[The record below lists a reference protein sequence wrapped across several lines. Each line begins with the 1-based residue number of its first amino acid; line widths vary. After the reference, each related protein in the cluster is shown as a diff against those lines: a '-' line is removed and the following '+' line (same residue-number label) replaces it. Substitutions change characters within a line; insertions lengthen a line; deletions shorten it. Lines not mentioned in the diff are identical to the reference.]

1 MPVTRHRR
9 SVLRTVAAAAV
20 LASCNGPYDLTGSV
34 GADRLYVDATGAWR
48 VAGEPDAI
56 WTGPVLDYYDTFA
69 APGNFDGEGRWE
81 PAVVDM
87 ATGTWTTGGARGTFV
102 LPPPTDDDPATGLRV
117 SVVPADYDGDG
128 DTDPAYYTS
137 DTGTWYIEG
146 EDPIAFGRRTDDPSA
161 PAVDGPPF
169 PDIPVPADY
178 DGDGDADLAV
188 YRVETGEFLVQGQG
202 TIPTGIAYGQ
212 PVPADY
218 TPEPGAEAAVMG
230 MYGEGWAVEGEPA
243 PRPYPITTTVVF
255 AVPADYDGDGT
266 AELAS
271 IAYEAPSHEW
281 RVDGA
286 PTVSFPLGDGPATI
300 TPLFPLARGTDFL
313 FLVFTST
320 TCVAQGDPR
329 CP

>member
-1 MPVTRHRR
+1 
-9 SVLRTVAAAAV
+9 LRTVAAAAV

-81 PAVVDM
+81 PAVVDI

-161 PAVDGPPF
+161 PTVDGPPF

>member
-1 MPVTRHRR
+1 M
-9 SVLRTVAAAAV
+9 
-20 LASCNGPYDLTGSV
+20 
-34 GADRLYVDATGAWR
+34 
-48 VAGEPDAI
+48 
-56 WTGPVLDYYDTFA
+56 
-69 APGNFDGEGRWE
+69 
-81 PAVVDM
+81 
-87 ATGTWTTGGARGTFV
+87 

-266 AELAS
+266 AELVRRSRTRRHPTSGGSTACRPC
-271 IAYEAPSHEW
+271 PSPSGTALRRSRRCSRWH
-281 RVDGA
+281 VA
-286 PTVSFPLGDGPATI
+286 PTSCSWCSRPRPAS
-300 TPLFPLARGTDFL
+300 PRGTPG
-313 FLVFTST
+313 
-320 TCVAQGDPR
+320 ARDPPPSPR
-329 CP
+329 RRRHRDAAPRRVRDPLRLRR